1 MKRGSLTVRIE
12 GEWDVTRLNPEMS
25 RVFCQRLLEQ
35 MFEGILQKQQRKGDS
50 GDVASITC
58 EDKIQIA
65 N

>member
-1 MKRGSLTVRIE
+1 
-12 GEWDVTRLNPEMS
+12 MS

-35 MFEGILQKQQRKGDS
+35 MYEEIQQKQQQKGDS

-58 EDKIQIA
+58 EDKTQIA

>member
-1 MKRGSLTVRIE
+1 MKRDSLTVRIE

-35 MFEGILQKQQRKGDS
+35 MYEEIQQKQQQKGDS

-58 EDKIQIA
+58 EDKTQIA